1 MRILELS
8 RWLIPGGAERFIV
21 DLSNELAK
29 IEGNEVCICTYV
41 REDVK
46 KAAFYKPEISPAV
59 TYRNLNGNL
68 GKFNQIINI
77 FKVLFFIMK
86 WKPDVV
92 HCHLQA
98 FNMSI
103 LPCLLFRKIKFVNT
117 LHNVAEKNIKPG
129 LEKKLKSFLYRHGMQ
144 AVTISPICY
153 RSFSNYMG
161 FNNTVMID
169 NGCRDIH
176 KTEEFENV
184 RNEIQS
190 YKKTPNTKIFINVAR
205 FSPQKNHP
213 LMIEAFNRL
222 AAKGYDVALLVIG
235 SYEDDPQ
242 VFENIKALIKTERI
256 HLLGHKNNVPD
267 YLYNSD
273 AFTLSSKWEGAP
285 ISLLEAAFAGCY
297 PVCTPAG
304 GCVDDICS
312 EEWGLLSEDFSIE
325 KYEAALIKFLEK
337 DNIKRDEISALYQG
351 KFSMRACAQKYMDE
365 FNKLG

>member
-1 MRILELS
+1 MRILELN
-8 RWLIPGGAERFIV
+8 RWLIPGGGERFIV

-29 IEGNEVCICTYV
+29 IEGNEICLCTYI
-41 REDVK
+41 RDDINNGD
-46 KAAFYKPEISPAV
+46 FYKSEISPAV
-59 TYRNLNGNL
+59 TYKNLNGRL
-68 GKFNQIINI
+68 GKFNQVLNI
-77 FKVLFFIMK
+77 FRVLFFILK

-98 FNMSI
+98 FNMSV
-103 LPCLLFRKIKFVNT
+103 LPCLLLRKIKFVNT

-129 LEKKLKSFLYRHGMQ
+129 LDKKLKNFLYRHGMQ

-153 RSFSNYMG
+153 RSFSDYMG

-169 NGCRDIH
+169 NGCRDIQ
-176 KTEEFENV
+176 KTEHFNDV
-184 RNEIQS
+184 CNEVQS
-190 YKKTPNTKIFINVAR
+190 YKKTANTKIFINVAR

-213 LMIEAFNRL
+213 LLIEAFNRI
-222 AAKGYDVALLVIG
+222 AAKGYDVVLLVIG
-235 SYEDDPQ
+235 SYENDPKE
-242 VFENIKALIKTERI
+242 FEDIKALVKTDRI

-267 YLYNSD
+267 YLYNCD

-312 EEWGLLSEDFSIE
+312 EEWGLLSEDFSVE
-325 KYEAALIKFLEK
+325 KYEEALIKFLEK
-337 DNIKRDEISALYQG
+337 ENISRESVSTLYKS
-351 KFSMRACAQKYMDE
+351 KFSMGACAQKYMDV
-365 FNKLG
+365 FKK